1 MSNANWV
8 EIGGDY
14 NLKGRMHAQIQF
26 YKFYKPVW
34 KIAPEALV

>member
-1 MSNANWV
+1 MSNAKWV

-26 YKFYKPVW
+26 YKPVW
-34 KIAPEALV
+34 KIDASPEALV